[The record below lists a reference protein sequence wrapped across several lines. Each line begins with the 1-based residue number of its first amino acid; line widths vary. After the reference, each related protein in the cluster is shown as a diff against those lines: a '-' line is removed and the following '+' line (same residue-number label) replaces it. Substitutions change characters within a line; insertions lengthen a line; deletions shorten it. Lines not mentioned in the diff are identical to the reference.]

1 MNEEARPPIYRPMMA
16 PERAERLRAWHEQ
29 ALIGGRRDA
38 PITVMEL
45 DRTFVVPPDVYAPN
59 PLGLAAI
66 VLDEVRDEDRVLDMG
81 TGSGINGIVA
91 ASRSHNVLAV
101 DVNPAAVACATD
113 NARRNGVADRV
124 TVLESDLFR
133 NASGRFDLI
142 IFDPPFRWFRPRDM
156 FERGTA
162 DENYLTLSTF
172 FDQASDHLQA
182 SGRILLSF
190 GTTGDIAY
198 LQHLITT
205 HGFAASELRRVDGE
219 KDGLAVAYIAYR
231 LIIPPTPNGD

>member
-1 MNEEARPPIYRPMMA
+1 MLRSRSWSWTGRSLCFLTSTLRTGWGWRRSCWMRCVTRTACSTWARA
-16 PERAERLRAWHEQ
+16 
-29 ALIGGRRDA
+29 
-38 PITVMEL
+38 
-45 DRTFVVPPDVYAPN
+45 
-59 PLGLAAI
+59 
-66 VLDEVRDEDRVLDMG
+66 
-81 TGSGINGIVA
+81 A
-91 ASRSHNVLAV
+91 ASTVSGPHRGLVNVVAV
-101 DVNPAAVACATD
+101 DVNPAAVACAKD

-124 TVLESDLFR
+124 TVLASDLFR

-172 FDQASDHLQA
+172 FDQASDHLQP

-205 HGFAASELRRVDGE
+205 HGFAASERRRVEGE